1 MNTPFSPIANRHNPK
16 AAYSMIYQWVL
27 RFGSP
32 TILSSSCENPIL
44 MNYQRLAQSNCW
56 VTISYNR
63 SFDSFLLSA
72 SNGIATPAA
81 KLSEITQFLDA
92 AMVRRLPQLE
102 LDPSDNALWTMAQIE
117 LTDTELQESEIAAA
131 FNRVCKA
138 IDDSSVPILSMIYGG
153 LTVEDAIAAYEK
165 AQAIS
170 LADWRRSISPW
181 QNQDIE
187 EVICH

>member
-1 MNTPFSPIANRHNPK
+1 MTELK
-16 AAYSMIYQWVL
+16 
-27 RFGSP
+27 
-32 TILSSSCENPIL
+32 
-44 MNYQRLAQSNCW
+44 
-56 VTISYNR
+56 
-63 SFDSFLLSA
+63 
-72 SNGIATPAA
+72 
-81 KLSEITQFLDA
+81 QFLDA
-92 AMVRRLPQLE
+92 VTLRRLPQLE
-102 LDPSDNALWTMAQIE
+102 LDSSDNALWTMAQIE
-117 LTDTELQESEIAAA
+117 LTNTELQESEIAAA